1 MHMSQKVVK
10 HVNFGRNGVTFADN
24 ELSDLGCDSGIA
36 ACEKVWRHVEKGE
49 GEGDPVRT
57 RQRIS
62 KEFEH
67 VEGFRKCRSDGCSIG
82 ATSAVSN
89 MLTNPPKNHRAD
101 ELPLM
106 IARSKSVEPVE
117 YDGSISPRER
127 RVVKDEDDESARP
140 TIQRQI
146 FKKDESLTKQRQHKR
161 SEHLQRTEDL
171 EQLLFISDDEHDE
184 SACPTIQRQLF
195 KKDESLTKR
204 RQHKRSEHL
213 QRTEDLEQLL
223 FISENEDDSFLQID
237 KKQYTGLPLFP
248 SLQPQKILRSKS
260 VAVQSPPE
268 SPSDDEGVREHMS
281 GFRRT
286 KSVDFV
292 VQNASESHYDRVSED
307 GRYVRRPHPLRRT
320 SLPPQI
326 ATRGVNFVHDVV
338 QNEPESAS
346 DEKVRRH
353 AHGARNTHLPS
364 IPGLP
369 SRRPHLLRRTES
381 MDHAVQNQH
390 EAPSGKVSKL
400 HDERNSLIVIPHTR
414 ILGRIRI
421 SRSMSPKAREAKI
434 RFQSGITEVVYQ
446 PLVENTKTT

>member
-10 HVNFGRNGVTFADN
+10 HVNFGRNGVIFADN

-36 ACEKVWRHVEKGE
+36 ACEKVWSHVEKGE
-49 GEGDPVRT
+49 DEGDTVRT

-62 KEFEH
+62 NEFEH

-82 ATSAVSN
+82 ASSAVSN
-89 MLTNPPKNHRAD
+89 MLTNLPKNQKAD
-101 ELPLM
+101 ELPLR

-127 RVVKDEDDESARP
+127 RLVK
-140 TIQRQI
+140 
-146 FKKDESLTKQRQHKR
+146 
-161 SEHLQRTEDL
+161 
-171 EQLLFISDDEHDE
+171 DEHDE
-184 SACPTIQRQLF
+184 SACPTIQRQIF

-223 FISENEDDSFLQID
+223 FISESEDYSFLQMD

-260 VAVQSPPE
+260 VAVQSSPE
-268 SPSDDEGVREHMS
+268 SPSVDEGVRQHMS

-286 KSVDFV
+286 KSVDFI
-292 VQNASESHYDRVSED
+292 VQNASESHYDLVSED
-307 GRYVRRPHPLRRT
+307 GRYVRLPHPLRRT

-326 ATRGVNFVHDVV
+326 APRGVNFVHHVV

-353 AHGARNTHLPS
+353 ADGARNTHLPS

-381 MDHAVQNQH
+381 MDHAVKNKR
-390 EAPSGKVSKL
+390 EAPSGKVANEEITKL
-400 HDERNSLIVIPHTR
+400 YDERNRLIVIPHTH

-421 SRSMSPKAREAKI
+421 SRSMSPRAREAKI
-434 RFQSGITEVVYQ
+434 RFQSGSDITEVVYQ

>member
-1 MHMSQKVVK
+1 
-10 HVNFGRNGVTFADN
+10 VTFADN

-146 FKKDESLTKQRQHKR
+146 FKKDESLTKQ
-161 SEHLQRTEDL
+161 
-171 EQLLFISDDEHDE
+171 
-184 SACPTIQRQLF
+184 
-195 KKDESLTKR
+195 